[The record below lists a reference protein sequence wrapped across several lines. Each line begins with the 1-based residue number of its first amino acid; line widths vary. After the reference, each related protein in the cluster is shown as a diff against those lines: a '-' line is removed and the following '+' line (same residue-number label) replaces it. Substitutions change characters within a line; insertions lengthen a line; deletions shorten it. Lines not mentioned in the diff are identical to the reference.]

1 MIMTVFQRIKKM
13 SVEELAKF
21 LYGVSEGTDKFFSCD
36 DECDS
41 CSGAEEICVQ
51 RIIEFLKSEVDDD

>member
-1 MIMTVFQRIKKM
+1 MKMTEFQRIKGM

-21 LYGVSEGTDKFFSCD
+21 LYGVSEGTAKFVSCD

-41 CSGAEEICVQ
+41 CSGAEEICVP
-51 RIIEFLKSEVDDD
+51 RIIGFLKSEVDDG